1 MRARG
6 GGHAR
11 AQVLKQRGRMGD
23 GVGAAEDLF
32 DTAMADLGRLSAT
45 EPPLDPAGLARRVL
59 AFCNRDDTTDDLI
72 RHMGEAVGPVGR
84 TEMRRATEAEQHSL
98 PRPAD
103 PGDWQG
109 EAMRRHL
116 ALRLALLADLEND
129 IDGHIA
135 AIRAGG
141 LEGSHALDIADRLI
155 GANRPAEALTWLDA
169 PRRRFE
175 DEDDTGIGVDL
186 RIAALEALGRKE
198 DAQAVRWRH
207 FERAL
212 SAEHLR
218 AYLRRLP
225 DFEDFEA
232 EQRALDIAAS
242 HRLAALAVGFFIEWR
257 ALDRAERLVR
267 DRLAALDG
275 RLYEVLR
282 PAAEALEEQF
292 PAAASLLYRRMV
304 ESVLDRG
311 ASKQYPYAA
320 RDFASCTRLA
330 PRLPASE
337 TIESHD
343 TFVARLRKVHGRKC
357 GFWGQFDRKG

>member
-1 MRARG
+1 VGTSYHLSRG
-6 GGHAR
+6 VCGLCGTAVCACKVYWTWSNTQGRGTCSGGRRSFSAG
-11 AQVLKQRGRMGD
+11 RGQT
-23 GVGAAEDLF
+23 GAETGF
-32 DTAMADLGRLSAT
+32 
-45 EPPLDPAGLARRVL
+45 
-59 AFCNRDDTTDDLI
+59 
-72 RHMGEAVGPVGR
+72 GEV
-84 TEMRRATEAEQHSL
+84 
-98 PRPAD
+98 
-103 PGDWQG
+103 
-109 EAMRRHL
+109 
-116 ALRLALLADLEND
+116 
-129 IDGHIA
+129 
-135 AIRAGG
+135 
-141 LEGSHALDIADRLI
+141 
-155 GANRPAEALTWLDA
+155 ALTWLDA

-186 RIAALEALGRKE
+186 RIAALEALGRRE

-257 ALDRAERLVR
+257 VLDRAERLVR

-282 PAAEALEEQF
+282 PAAEALEEKF
-292 PAAASLLYRRMV
+292 PTAASLLYRRMI

-320 RDFASCTRLA
+320 RDFASCARLA

-337 TIESHD
+337 TIESHA
-343 TFVARLRKVHGRKC
+343 TFVARLRKVHGRKY